1 MTSDSTSL
9 ESIRNRWRLN
19 KRGQLVT
26 DVASADW
33 DITDEIIRLKNTD
46 VVGEGKEV
54 LFVSHA
60 AHPRSSS
67 SSCRQQS
74 LRDRFQHYLVT

>member
-19 KRGQLVT
+19 KQGQLVT

-60 AHPRSSS
+60 A
-67 SSCRQQS
+67 QQF
-74 LRDRFQHYLVT
+74 LLQTAVP